1 MTESRIIIGDGR
13 DKSSVDWRST
23 LGSSPLRRMS
33 LADALRDDQPSK
45 RARIQNAVDDEVEQ
59 EHEST
64 KDVELN
70 IQQLQKRAKT
80 MTRKWTLRTT
90 GKIVEDT
97 ILQMLLSDPER
108 IPNTLAAYFILDVK
122 DAVWAEWFS
131 HIELDEIF
139 EAISP
144 VVLRV
149 EDLDEDEKRVKEILQ
164 KLLDSG
170 NTRLNLALLQDKSDT
185 FKSDFRD
192 FVHRGLLVWMET
204 SLANF
209 TWLCGRPKTSRSP
222 PEPYYGYNI

>member
-1 MTESRIIIGDGR
+1 M
-13 DKSSVDWRST
+13 
-23 LGSSPLRRMS
+23 
-33 LADALRDDQPSK
+33 
-45 RARIQNAVDDEVEQ
+45 EQ
-59 EHEST
+59 EHEYT

-70 IQQLQKRAKT
+70 IRQLQKRAKT

-90 GKIVEDT
+90 GKLVKDA
-97 ILQMLLSDPER
+97 ILQMLMSDPER

-122 DAVWAEWFS
+122 DAVWAKWLS
-131 HIELDEIF
+131 QIELDEIF
-139 EAISP
+139 EAVSP

-149 EDLDEDEKRVKEILQ
+149 EDLDEDEKRVKEILE

-192 FVHRGLLVWMET
+192 FVHRELLVWMET

-222 PEPYYGYNI
+222 PES